1 MDADIIKVVDT
12 VSVAKD
18 VEREIIFEA
27 IESAIASATK
37 KKYSEDIDVKVRIDR
52 ETGNYKT
59 YRRWFVFADDS
70 RELEEPDF
78 ELRVIDAVDIDASAK
93 AGEYVEQEIESID
106 FDRIGAQIAKQVIV
120 QKVREAEKQ
129 KTVDLYK
136 DKVGELVG
144 GVVKRLDR
152 SGYYLDLGNNAEAF
166 LPRRETIP
174 KEPIRPQDRIKA
186 ILKEINVD
194 LKGPPLILTR
204 IQPSF
209 LIELFKIE
217 VPEIGQNLISIVGA
231 SRDPG
236 LRAKI
241 AVTSDDKRIDP
252 VGACVGMRGSRVQA
266 VSNELNGERIDIIL
280 WSDNPAQFVINSMS
294 PANVISIIVDEET
307 NSMDIA
313 VEESKLSQAIG
324 RGGQNIRL
332 ASDLTQ
338 WKLNVM
344 SEAEAEEID
353 EHEMQKIVDLFT
365 NKLSVSEDVASL
377 LAQDGFSSIEDIAY
391 VPIDE
396 LQQIEGFDEKLVAEL
411 RERAQDQL
419 LIEAISTE
427 EDLDIHGP
435 SEGLLGLPLI
445 TPELAFSLA
454 RMGINTKNKL
464 AEQSVDD
471 LQEIDELDEDL
482 AAKVI
487 LQAREDWFKAGEIIE
502 DINEEEPETEAEP
515 EAAEEAPAEE
525 PEAETEAEPEAAEEA
540 QTEKLKNEE

>member
-1 MDADIIKVVDT
+1 MDTDIIKVVDT
-12 VSVAKD
+12 VSTAKD
-18 VEREIIFEA
+18 MDSEIIFEA

-37 KKYSEDIDVKVRIDR
+37 KKYTEDIDVKVRIDR

-59 YRRWFVFADDS
+59 YRRWLVFADDS
-70 RELEEPDF
+70 RELEEPDY
-78 ELRVIDAVDIDASAK
+78 ELRVIDAVDIDASAA

-129 KTVDLYK
+129 KTIDLYH
-136 DKVGELVG
+136 DKIGQLVG

-166 LPRRETIP
+166 LPRREIIP
-174 KEPIRPQDRIKA
+174 KEPIRPQDRLKA
-186 ILKEINVD
+186 ILKEINID
-194 LKGPPLILTR
+194 LKGPPLILSR
-204 IQPSF
+204 VEPSF

-344 SEAEAEEID
+344 SEAEAQDID
-353 EHEMQKIVDLFT
+353 EHEMQKIIDLLT
-365 NKLSVSEDVASL
+365 NKLSVDEDVASL

-396 LQQIEGFDEKLVAEL
+396 LKQIEGFDENLVNEL

-419 LIEAISTE
+419 LIEAISKE
-427 EDLDIHGP
+427 EDLDVHGP
-435 SEGLLGLPLI
+435 SEDLLELQLI

-454 RMGINTKNKL
+454 RVGINTKNKL

-471 LQEIDELDEDL
+471 LQEIEELDEDL
-482 AAKVI
+482 AAKII
-487 LQAREDWFKAGEIIE
+487 LQARQDWFKAGEIIA
-502 DINEEEPETEAEP
+502 DDMSKEEKETEAKP

-525 PEAETEAEPEAAEEA
+525 LKTEE
-540 QTEKLKNEE
+540 

>member
-1 MDADIIKVVDT
+1 VIALTSGGKVFSRLKYESGVHRVQRVPETETQGRVHTSAAT
-12 VSVAKD
+12 VAVLP
-18 VEREIIFEA
+18 EA
-27 IESAIASATK
+27 
-37 KKYSEDIDVKVRIDR
+37 EDIDVKVRIDR
-52 ETGNYKT
+52 QTGDYKT

-78 ELRVIDAVDIDASAK
+78 ELRMIDAVEIDASAQI
-93 AGEYVEQEIESID
+93 GEYVEQEIESID

-129 KTVDLYK
+129 KTIDLYH

-174 KEPIRPQDRIKA
+174 KEPIRPQDRLKA
-186 ILKEINVD
+186 ILKEINID
-194 LKGPPLILTR
+194 LKGPPLILSR
-204 IQPSF
+204 VEPSF

-231 SRDPG
+231 ARDPG

-241 AVTSDDKRIDP
+241 AVTSEDKRIDP

-280 WSDNPAQFVINSMS
+280 WSDNAAQFVINAMS

-313 VEESKLSQAIG
+313 VEEAKLSQAIG

-344 SEAEAEEID
+344 SEADAQEID
-353 EHEMQKIVDLFT
+353 EHEMQKIIDLFS
-365 NKLSVSEDVASL
+365 NKLSVDEDVASL
-377 LAQDGFSSIEDIAY
+377 LAQEGFSNIEEIAY

-396 LQQIEGFDEKLVAEL
+396 LEEIEGFDDKLVAEL

-427 EDLDIHGP
+427 EDLDVHGP
-435 SEGLLGLPLI
+435 SDDLLELPLI

-454 RMGINTKNKL
+454 RAGVNTKNKL

-471 LQEIDELDEDL
+471 LQEIEELDEDL

-487 LQAREDWFKAGEIIE
+487 LQAREDWFKAGEVIPDD
-502 DINEEEPETEAEP
+502 DISEEELGS
-515 EAAEEAPAEE
+515 EE
-525 PEAETEAEPEAAEEA
+525 
-540 QTEKLKNEE
+540 

>member
-1 MDADIIKVVDT
+1 MDTDIIQVVDT
-12 VSVAKD
+12 VSTAKD
-18 VEREIIFEA
+18 VEREVIFGA

-37 KKYSEDIDVKVRIDR
+37 KKYTEDIDVKVRIDR
-52 ETGNYKT
+52 QTGNYKT
-59 YRRWFVFADDS
+59 YRRWLVFEDDS

-78 ELRVIDAVDIDASAK
+78 ELRMIDALEIDALAE

-129 KTVDLYK
+129 KTIDLYD

-166 LPRRETIP
+166 LPRREAIP

-186 ILKEINVD
+186 ILKEINLD
-194 LKGPPLILTR
+194 LKGPPLILSR
-204 IQPSF
+204 IEPDF
-209 LIELFKIE
+209 LIELFKVE

-294 PANVISIIVDEET
+294 PANVISIIVDEEA

-332 ASDLTQ
+332 ASDLTE

-344 SEAEAEEID
+344 SEAEAQEID

-365 NKLSVSEDVASL
+365 NKLSVDEDVASL
-377 LAQDGFSSIEDIAY
+377 LAQDGFSNIEDIAY
-391 VPIDE
+391 VPINE
-396 LQQIEGFDEKLVAEL
+396 LEKIEGFDESLVNEL

-419 LIEAISTE
+419 LIEAISKE

-435 SEGLLGLPLI
+435 SDDLLELSLI
-445 TPELAFSLA
+445 TPELAYSLA
-454 RMGINTKNKL
+454 RVGINTKNKL

-487 LQAREDWFKAGEIIE
+487 LEARQDWFSAGKI
-502 DINEEEPETEAEP
+502 T
-515 EAAEEAPAEE
+515 EEADAEAK
-525 PEAETEAEPEAAEEA
+525 PEEA
-540 QTEKLKNEE
+540 DAEAKPEESDTEELKIEE